1 MRFKL
6 FNIVKGSHEFPL
18 RDYNIYNFDIKTVNF
33 VTDKNDYELKLFKS
47 DIPYYHFYT
56 KFTKDEQLNPYYFTI
71 YRDGMVY
78 LKIESSCDGI
88 LEFKYEEYNYRD
100 NIFTINYK
108 KFRENAVK
116 RFYLQWGWRIKDG
129 IDNMRL

>member
-18 RDYNIYNFDIKTVNF
+18 GDYNIYNFDIKTVNF

-47 DIPYYHFYT
+47 DIPYYYFYT
-56 KFTKDEQLNPYYFTI
+56 KFTKNEQLNPYYFTI

-78 LKIESSCDGI
+78 LKIESSCNGI

-116 RFYLQWGWRIKDG
+116 RFYLQWGLED
-129 IDNMRL
+129 